1 MADGRKGGGLGV
13 TWLGCL
19 TVADVWGSSAIRA
32 STDTS
37 LPACW
42 QDGGVAYIS
51 GGVAAISNGGEARFD
66 SCTISGNSAS
76 SSSFYAVGRGYEAV
90 GSFEV

>member
-1 MADGRKGGGLGV
+1 MAYGRKGGGLGV

-19 TVADVWGSSAIRA
+19 TVADVWGSSAIGA

-42 QDGGVAYIS
+42 QAGGVAYIY
-51 GGVAAISNGGEARFD
+51 GGGEVRFD
-66 SCTISGNSAS
+66 SCTVSRNSVSGSGR
-76 SSSFYAVGRGYEAV
+76 YAVGRGCEAV
-90 GSFEV
+90 GSFEG

>member
-1 MADGRKGGGLGV
+1 M
-13 TWLGCL
+13 GCL

-42 QDGGVAYIS
+42 QRGGVASIY
-51 GGVAAISNGGEARFD
+51 GGEVRFD
-66 SCTISGNSAS
+66 NCTVSRNSVS
-76 SSSFYAVGRGYEAV
+76 SSGSDAVGRGYEAV
-90 GSFEV
+90 GSFEG